1 MVIGC
6 IFWHLE
12 NSKVTTEM
20 YKPSYYKWENNVF
33 FINIKWQKK
42 FVRNDIWHAVYRKLK
57 SYLSPIKFD
66 LLIWKIFPYNRT
78 ITWWN
83 LMNIGINELK
93 LMSNC
98 WHQGHGDQTGAVT
111 HDLPQ
116 LRLACFTTNVVNLR
130 KKNYFIYKTVTI
142 LQSLYL
148 NGFQIYILKE
158 T

>member
-1 MVIGC
+1 MKFDRQYTENWNLTC
-6 IFWHLE
+6 HLLNLTCSIPKIE
-12 NSKVTTEM
+12 ILPVT
-20 YKPSYYKWENNVF
+20 YW
-33 FINIKWQKK
+33 
-42 FVRNDIWHAVYRKLK
+42 IWHAVYRKLK